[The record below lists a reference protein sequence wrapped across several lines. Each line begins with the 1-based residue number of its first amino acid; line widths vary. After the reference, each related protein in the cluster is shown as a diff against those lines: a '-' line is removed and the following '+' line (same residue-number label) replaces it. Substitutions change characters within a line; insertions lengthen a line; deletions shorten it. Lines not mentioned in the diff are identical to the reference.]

1 MQTQTEISEST
12 MNTKTEKTPVIY
24 LAASVK
30 NEVLNTLRE
39 GLSHLNAQVITEED
53 FENGLKKAH
62 MVVLLNDDLSEI
74 KKAWEN
80 GVIPITAKFDNSI
93 TDYNPN
99 NESGNAFVFE
109 NANQWEIF
117 AAVVR
122 AVETF
127 KFPYDWKFIVRSCK
141 TGLV

>member
-1 MQTQTEISEST
+1 MQTQTKISEST
-12 MNTKTEKTPVIY
+12 VNTKTEKTPVIY

-30 NEVLNTLRE
+30 NEVLNTLRK

-62 MVVLLNDDLSEI
+62 MVVLFNDNLSEI

-80 GVIPITAKFDNSI
+80 GVVPITSKFDKSI

-99 NESGNAFVFE
+99 TESGNAFVFK
-109 NANQWEIF
+109 NANEWEIF

-127 KFPYDWKFIVRSCK
+127 KFPYDWKFIVRSSK
-141 TGLV
+141 SNV